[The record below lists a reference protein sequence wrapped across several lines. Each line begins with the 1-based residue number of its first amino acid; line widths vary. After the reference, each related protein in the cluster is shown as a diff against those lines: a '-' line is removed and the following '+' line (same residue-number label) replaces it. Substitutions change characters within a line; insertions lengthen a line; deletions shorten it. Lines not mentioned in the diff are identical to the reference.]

1 MQKII
6 QLSVFP
12 MGMINCFLIVRQTKH
27 ILVDTGVPN
36 SEKKIINQLKKY
48 CIKLE
53 DIGLIVI
60 THGHIDHFGS
70 AKEFKDI
77 LKAPILMHN
86 LDKVALETGKSMIE
100 TLKSNHKFWD
110 IVLKPKLAKDKASP
124 CSPDILLYDNE
135 AYDLSIYGINGK
147 IIHTPGHTPGSLS
160 IVLENGEAI
169 IMDLTS
175 SGILLGGIVFNSRMK
190 HPPFHDN
197 LEQVENSI
205 NHLLSLN
212 IEKFYLGHGNPVSK
226 KSLQYYR
233 DNFFNFKG

>member
-12 MGMINCFLIVRQTKH
+12 MGVINCFLIKGQTKH

-36 SEKKIINQLKKY
+36 SEQRIIKQLKKHG
-48 CIKLE
+48 IKLE
-53 DIGLIVI
+53 DIGLIII

-86 LDKVALETGKSMIE
+86 FDKVALETGKSMLE
-100 TLKSNHKFWD
+100 TLKPNHKLWD
-110 IVLKPKLAKDKASP
+110 IVLKPKIVKSKASP
-124 CSPDILLYDNE
+124 CSPDIILNE
-135 AYDLSIYGINGK
+135 NEEYDLSIYGINGK

-160 IVLENGEAI
+160 VVLENGEAI
-169 IMDLTS
+169 IMDLAS
-175 SGILLGGIVFNSRMK
+175 SGILLGGILFNSRMK

-197 LEQVENSI
+197 LEQVKNSI
-205 NHLLSLN
+205 NKILSLN
-212 IEKFYLGHGNPVSK
+212 TEKFFLGHGNPVSRT
-226 KSLQYYR
+226 SLINYK
-233 DNFFNFKG
+233 DNFL